1 MCSMKN
7 YFKILLLIFSIS
19 FLNSQENE
27 KANYDLAY
35 KFSPKSIAKLV
46 HSTSV
51 RPHWLKNGNK
61 FWYQYKTTKGSNY
74 YLVDADKRTKS
85 PLFDNDKMAA
95 WLTEITKD
103 PYDGQHLPRFN
114 FKFVKDEKAI
124 QFYVTSNELVASNDG
139 VDLDS
144 FKGDIDDKSISELK
158 QNGYNTV
165 NDIIYEDINIL
176 IEKTNITRETL
187 SKIID
192 YVIDNKSRKKSSKSK
207 SKKVY
212 HLEYK
217 LGSNGLK
224 IIGNKRK
231 PIKKWNRWANISP
244 DSTIVLYSKNFN
256 LYWMDKENFLK
267 VVNDEND
274 STIVENQWTK
284 DGVEHFGYGGYGR
297 GLDNEDIEKKK
308 NDRFPI
314 GGYWSSDS
322 KKFVFVKTDRTKIK
336 DLWVINSTG
345 KKRPTLETYKY
356 HMAGEEA
363 EYKHE
368 ILIFDINS
376 KGINKVKIDSLKQ
389 KTVSYISGINIYS
402 KPRKPSS
409 LDDEFKPTLLLS
421 DKGKI
426 YFSITS
432 RDRKKVDIC
441 RADIN
446 SGDMEVLIEERMN
459 TYIETRPLYLI
470 KNETEMIHW
479 SERDGWAHFYRYNSQ
494 GNLLNRITKGSYHSD
509 YIRHYDEKSNNLFF
523 TAHGINKKIDP
534 YYEHTY
540 KISLNGGTPRLLNK
554 GNFNTMTYPSD
565 NHRYFVSNFSRVDTT
580 PESHLI
586 NSDGNVVMK
595 LETADLTALFETGYK
610 FPETFTAKA
619 DDGITDL
626 YGVIY
631 KPFDFD
637 ENKKYPLL
645 EYVYPGPQ
653 TEAVNKSFSVRMD
666 RLDRMAQLGFI
677 VITLGNRGGHP
688 DRSKWYHNYG
698 YGNLRD
704 YGLAD
709 KKYVAQQLANRHS
722 FIDIDRVGIY
732 GHSGGGFM
740 STAAILVYPDFFK
753 VAYSQAGNHD
763 NSMYNSWWSETH
775 HGIMEETDDEGNIK
789 YKYDIDKNQSLAK
802 NLKGHLFLVT
812 GDMDNNVHPGAT
824 IRMANALI
832 KANKKFEFMIL
843 PSQRHGFGNMTE
855 YNFWLRANHF
865 AKHFLDD
872 ENNSVDMVEINRDIP
887 QSK

>member
-1 MCSMKN
+1 MKN

-124 QFYVTSNELVASNDG
+124 QFYVTSNELIASNDD

-267 VVNDEND
+267 VVNDEKD

-523 TAHGINKKIDP
+523 TAHGINKQIDP

>member
-1 MCSMKN
+1 
-7 YFKILLLIFSIS
+7 
-19 FLNSQENE
+19 
-27 KANYDLAY
+27 
-35 KFSPKSIAKLV
+35 
-46 HSTSV
+46 
-51 RPHWLKNGNK
+51 
-61 FWYQYKTTKGSNY
+61 
-74 YLVDADKRTKS
+74 
-85 PLFDNDKMAA
+85 
-95 WLTEITKD
+95 
-103 PYDGQHLPRFN
+103 
-114 FKFVKDEKAI
+114 
-124 QFYVTSNELVASNDG
+124 
-139 VDLDS
+139 
-144 FKGDIDDKSISELK
+144 
-158 QNGYNTV
+158 
-165 NDIIYEDINIL
+165 
-176 IEKTNITRETL
+176 
-187 SKIID
+187 
-192 YVIDNKSRKKSSKSK
+192 
-207 SKKVY
+207 
-212 HLEYK
+212 
-217 LGSNGLK
+217 
-224 IIGNKRK
+224 
-231 PIKKWNRWANISP
+231 
-244 DSTIVLYSKNFN
+244 
-256 LYWMDKENFLK
+256 MDKENFLK

-523 TAHGINKKIDP
+523 TAHGINKQIDP